1 MPRPPK
7 LHTYRVS
14 SRAVV
19 AYVEAPSALAAA
31 VFFGTQTTGRFGSM
45 ASVDEEDGRPW
56 RGPAVWRRWLPEF
69 SDEPTSEQLD
79 QLREELPHC
88 RWARPDSALRA
99 A

>member
-1 MPRPPK
+1 MARPPK

-14 SRAVV
+14 ARASVV
-19 AYVEAPSALAAA
+19 LVEAPSPLAAA
-31 VFFGTQTTGRFGSM
+31 VFVGERLFGRFGSM

-56 RGPAVWRRWLPEF
+56 RGVAVWRRWLPEF
-69 SDEPTSEQLD
+69 GDEPTSTQLD
-79 QLREELPHC
+79 QLREELPFC